1 MTMNCG
7 FRYLLSVLAFVL
19 TIRCEKYEVKKVKD
33 ICTDYGYIPEPTVV
47 PYEPFS
53 PSQDAF
59 LLRNATKDSGTD
71 EMAII
76 KLVTKRS
83 NAQRQ
88 VIMKRYFDD
97 YNRDL
102 ILDLKS
108 ELSSELKSIIVNLM
122 YPPLGFLCLELNRAL
137 NTLPL
142 IKDTNTITEIVI
154 TKNSTELIELNK
166 MYMKMFN
173 RVLVNEVGSLRSS
186 SSHYKNFGFRQPEN
200 ATDPAQAKQQAS
212 LLYVAGEGRRGTEE
226 SLINKV
232 MGHESYEQLKLVFR
246 EYKNQFGRTVEQ
258 SFRKELSGDLLRIH
272 LAIVDFI
279 HNPIAYYT
287 KQLYRSMRGP
297 GTDDATLMRILI
309 SRSEIDLENIKR
321 EFERR
326 YERTL
331 KSAIEADTY
340 GYYKD
345 ALLSILG

>member
-1 MTMNCG
+1 M
-7 FRYLLSVLAFVL
+7 VLAF
-19 TIRCEKYEVKKVKD
+19 KVCH
-33 ICTDYGYIPEPTVV
+33 CTT
-47 PYEPFS
+47 
-53 PSQDAF
+53 
-59 LLRNATKDSGTD
+59 
-71 EMAII
+71 M
-76 KLVTKRS
+76 
-83 NAQRQ
+83 
-88 VIMKRYFDD
+88 
-97 YNRDL
+97 DL

-166 MYMKMFN
+166 IVNQALFINNLTLSSLVISVFN

-186 SSHYKNFGFRQPEN
+186 SSHYKNFVTSILTGFRQPEN

-272 LAIVDFI
+272 LAIVIGDLQ
-279 HNPIAYYT
+279 PQTYLT
-287 KQLYRSMRGP
+287 K
-297 GTDDATLMRILI
+297 
-309 SRSEIDLENIKR
+309 
-321 EFERR
+321 
-326 YERTL
+326 
-331 KSAIEADTY
+331 
-340 GYYKD
+340 
-345 ALLSILG
+345 